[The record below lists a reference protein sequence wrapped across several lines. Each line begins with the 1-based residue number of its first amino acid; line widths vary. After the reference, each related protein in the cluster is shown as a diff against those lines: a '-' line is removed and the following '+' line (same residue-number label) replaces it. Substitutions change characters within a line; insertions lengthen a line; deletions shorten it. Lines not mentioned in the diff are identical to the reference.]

1 MGDEH
6 RDKANWTDAQNNTT
20 FCELC
25 VEQIRE
31 GNRVNGH
38 MTGRGFKI
46 IAEKFYLSTGLRHN
60 RIQLKNRWGQLK
72 GLYNFWLWCNKQKGL
87 GRANGTVVADEEWW
101 KKHTK
106 VLSILN
112 FLQYNS
118 SIFFAACLNV
128 FLLFQGHSE
137 WKKLKLG
144 PPENL
149 EHLEQMFEHT
159 AIDGSSS
166 CIPGEQKDGD

>member
-6 RDKANWTDAQNNTT
+6 CDKANWTYAQNNTT

-38 MTGRGFKI
+38 MAGRGFKI

-128 FLLFQGHSE
+128 FLLF
-137 WKKLKLG
+137 
-144 PPENL
+144 
-149 EHLEQMFEHT
+149 
-159 AIDGSSS
+159 
-166 CIPGEQKDGD
+166 